1 MQLNINNNA
10 VVAYT
15 NKLEKIHKSALP
27 VAIRET
33 LNSAAFDVKKNTMPD
48 VAKKTFINRSP
59 NFFKANSKVEKASGF
74 NIASMK
80 ATVGFFSNDLKG
92 SNNYA
97 VKDLEQQEDGGSINK
112 KSFIP
117 LKTARSGNSNN
128 KLVKPNARLS
138 AINKI
143 IDVRKSKEK
152 NKRQA
157 FIKSAIAAGN
167 NGFVLSGKTL
177 WKINS
182 FKRNGKINKTALYNF
197 KKGRS
202 INVKPTEF
210 MKTAS
215 LESGQKMEMEFIRQA
230 EKQIQRLG
238 AK

>member
-1 MQLNINNNA
+1 MQLNINSNA
-10 VVAYT
+10 VVVYT
-15 NKLEKIHKSALP
+15 NTLEKMHKSALP

-33 LNSAAFDVKKNTMPD
+33 LNSAAFDVKKNTMPES
-48 VAKKTFINRSP
+48 VKRSFIERTP
-59 NFFKANSKVEKASGF
+59 TFFKANSKVEKASGF
-74 NIASMK
+74 NVNSMQ
-80 ATVGFFSNDLKG
+80 ATVGFFSNNLKG

-97 VKDLEQQEDGGSINK
+97 IKDLEQQEDGGSINK

-138 AINKI
+138 TINKI

-157 FIKSAIAAGN
+157 FVKSAIAAGN
-167 NGFVLSGKTL
+167 NGFVLSGKIL

-182 FKRNGKINKTALYNF
+182 FKRNGKIIKTALYNF
-197 KKGRS
+197 KKGRK
-202 INVKPTEF
+202 INVKPTAF

-215 LESGQKMEMEFIRQA
+215 IESATKMETMFIQQA
-230 EKQIQRLG
+230 EKQVKRLG